1 MNEATSR
8 AIEVVAIAAKV
19 KHTESRDAMGHYSDL
34 KRLEADGETYQTG
47 FEDGATWVLDK
58 QLLFSPAGVWRRASE
73 VAGSIQ
79 EYKPVYAR
87 LIKDEIVS
95 SGFFTRGS
103 EIFICHCDDYPIDS
117 TRFGELEIFCEQ
129 PSPAPVEA
137 LREALEKIAESNKHD
152 SELHRR
158 GYKDKC
164 LVCIATEALKQ
175 HSPSKEKEV

>member
-58 QLLFSPAGVWRRASE
+58 QLLFSPAGVWRN
-73 VAGSIQ
+73 GIP
-79 EYKPVYAR
+79 KNIGVYF
-87 LIKDEIVS
+87 IKDHRQKYA
-95 SGFFTRGS
+95 SGPEKDTEF
-103 EIFICHCDDYPIDS
+103 YDS
-117 TRFGELEIFCEQ
+117 TDQMKNLFSQEGYYHLDESA
-129 PSPAPVEA
+129 SPAPVEG

-164 LVCIATEALKQ
+164 LVCIATEALKNY
-175 HSPSKEKEV
+175 SPSKEKEV